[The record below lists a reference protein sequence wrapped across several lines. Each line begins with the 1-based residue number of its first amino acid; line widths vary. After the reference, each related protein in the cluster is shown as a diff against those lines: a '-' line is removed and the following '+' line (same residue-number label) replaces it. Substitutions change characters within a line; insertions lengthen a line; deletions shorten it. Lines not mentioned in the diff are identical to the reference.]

1 MAAPHL
7 HGCLSFWLAV
17 GSISRCADLNSDVE
31 TKKFAAATGL
41 RLAEKVGAREQP
53 PASGLFSIS
62 IDRSI
67 STDLPPFFSRPSG
80 GSVCLHVFSFYF
92 CLSQFEIVEF
102 ENLIECCRRCKD
114 VKKFIH

>member
-41 RLAEKVGAREQP
+41 RPCRKSWRAGTTAR
-53 PASGLFSIS
+53 LRVVRSIS
-62 IDRSI
+62 ID
-67 STDLPPFFSRPSG
+67 DLPPF
-80 GSVCLHVFSFYF
+80 
-92 CLSQFEIVEF
+92 
-102 ENLIECCRRCKD
+102 
-114 VKKFIH
+114 

>member
-53 PASGLFSIS
+53 PASGLFARSRS
-62 IDRSI
+62 IDRYRQI
-67 STDLPPFFSRPSG
+67 SLPSFLDPPAAPFVYMYSLFT
-80 GSVCLHVFSFYF
+80 SVS
-92 CLSQFEIVEF
+92 LS
-102 ENLIECCRRCKD
+102 LK
-114 VKKFIH
+114 

>member
-53 PASGLFSIS
+53 PASGLFARSRSTIS
-62 IDRSI
+62 
-67 STDLPPFFSRPSG
+67 LPSDF
-80 GSVCLHVFSFYF
+80 
-92 CLSQFEIVEF
+92 
-102 ENLIECCRRCKD
+102 
-114 VKKFIH
+114 